1 MTTISAASG
10 GTTLRSIIESAAE
23 SNGKPLKDLT
33 VLSTG
38 RDPYRLDT
46 PSFHLL
52 SQWLLDAWRQV
63 CPDGRPIHSRGLHYR
78 LVGQVT
84 KPDGQPYLNN
94 DETWTWLSEKAIK
107 AARFLGYLPWEA
119 LRDAR
124 ITPPEWYEETFNP
137 PQWRIVTEDVF
148 VALPDNLEP
157 RLVLEGDLCR
167 QPWQQVIIAEKQ
179 GVGDLLR
186 PVAKAR
192 HASLVLPSGELGDGT
207 MYEILRRAA
216 ADGRP
221 LAIHQLGDFDP
232 AGHQMA
238 VSTARTAQAIR
249 DSKFPDLTIRVHAVA
264 LTLDQVREWQLP
276 STPLKETERRADK
289 WQEAT
294 GWEQTELDAAVAL
307 VPHRFQAAVRQS
319 LDQYWDGDVANRA
332 RTIKDDLVDKANAR
346 LAATIGE
353 ETLAAIRYQA
363 ELRLADLEELV
374 EEINEALLI
383 DPTEAGVEIPPD
395 PEVIIGDWN
404 VTQAPLLDTADDWS
418 ANTRRLIARK
428 KYEASIH
435 D

>member
-1 MTTISAASG
+1 MT
-10 GTTLRSIIESAAE
+10 TTLRAIIESAAE
-23 SNGKPLKDLT
+23 TNGMPLKDLT

-46 PSFHLL
+46 PSYHLL
-52 SQWLLDAWRQV
+52 GQWLADAWKQV
-63 CPDGRPIHSRGLHYR
+63 CPDRRPIHSRGLHYR

-84 KPDGQPYLNN
+84 KPDGRPYLNN

-107 AARFLGYLPWEA
+107 AARFLGYLPWDA

-124 ITPPEWYEETFNP
+124 ITPPEWAEERFQP

-148 VALPDNLEP
+148 VALPDTLEP
-157 RLVLEGDLCR
+157 RLVLEGNLYR

-186 PVAKAR
+186 PVAHTR
-192 HASLVLPSGELGDGT
+192 NASLVLPSGELSDGT

-249 DSKFPDLTIRVHAVA
+249 DSQFPDLTIRVHAVA
-264 LTLDQVREWQLP
+264 LTLDQVREWRLP

-289 WQEAT
+289 WQEAM

-307 VPHRFQAAVRQS
+307 VPNKFQAVVRDS
-319 LDQYWDGDVANRA
+319 LDQYHDDDVAYRA
-332 RTIKDDLVDKANAR
+332 RAIKSDLMDKANAR
-346 LAATIGE
+346 LADTIGE

-363 ELRLADLEELV
+363 ELRLADLEGLV
-374 EEINEALLI
+374 EEVNKALLI

-395 PEVIIGDWN
+395 PEVIIGDWTQ
-404 VTQAPLLDTADDWS
+404 TQAPLLDTAEDWS
-418 ANTRRLIARK
+418 SNTRRLIARK
-428 KYEASIH
+428 QYEGAAN